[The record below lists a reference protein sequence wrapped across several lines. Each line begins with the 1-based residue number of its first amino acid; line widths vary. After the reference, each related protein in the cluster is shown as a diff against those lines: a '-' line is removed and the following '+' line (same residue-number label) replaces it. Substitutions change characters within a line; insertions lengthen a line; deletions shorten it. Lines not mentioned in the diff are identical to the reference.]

1 MSKVIAIAAR
11 DLKSWLHTFSFY
23 LFAAFF
29 LAVSG
34 YFFWSNISYF
44 SLVSYQV
51 ATNPALEV
59 RQLNLTEGVLSSFL
73 ASIAALLLLLI
84 PLLTMRSFA
93 EEKERGTFELLFTYP
108 VSDIQIVLGKFI
120 GILAVLI
127 LLISP
132 TTAYFFLAQVVGAKF
147 ETASLLIG
155 YGGLFLVGASF
166 AALGIFMSS
175 LTERQAVSA
184 GIGFAL
190 LLFFWIV
197 GWMAEWTSPALG
209 TIFREISLVE
219 HFRDIA
225 RGIVDTKDVSF
236 FLLFIAFFLFATLST
251 LEIRTWK
258 R

>member
-132 TTAYFFLAQVVGAKF
+132 TTAYF
-147 ETASLLIG
+147 ETASLLFG